1 MNELSLNI
9 KQNPGVIELNFDE
22 IEAALDQK
30 LAEYKGAVFTEESKT
45 YAKKGSGQPP
55 EVQGEVRDC
64 PQEREAGV
72 DENRMTNLK
81 KG

>member
-22 IEAALDQK
+22 IEKALDEK

-45 YAKKGSGQPP
+45 YK
-55 EVQGEVRDC
+55 
-64 PQEREAGV
+64 
-72 DENRMTNLK
+72 
-81 KG
+81 